1 MFSQITEADLNN
13 KGVSGLPDTPNL
25 STSDMQAKFDELS
38 KDVIV
43 PKFNNLVEE
52 LSAQSASENIGITPP
67 EKFTGD
73 TIKALIY
80 EIVEIV
86 LSNQSK
92 SHEHSNKGILDG
104 ITDQNLLDLDNLV
117 NLFSGI
123 STVASVV
130 SDSLSEIP
138 NSHAIVEYMT
148 QLGSGDMQKAIYDKD
163 NSGVVDD
170 AEKLGGLSAESYQK
184 VLESSLQTENKTIPS
199 AINELA
205 DSLSNMSIKQGD
217 LSELQ
222 TSVKSSIVSAIN
234 EVLGS
239 IPNMLSTLE
248 EVDANTESGKVAD
261 ALTLKQVNRNLGDF
275 SGFTNDDYPSIG
287 AFIQYCVDNGFLPDI
302 NSIPLIPIMTSD
314 TTPSGVASASS
325 VWNSSYHAYYA
336 FDNND
341 TTLWV
346 ANTYTNSW
354 VGYEFTEAKI
364 ANRAKIIVPSHKC
377 KNFKIQASN
386 DGSNWVDLYTGVN
399 SDNIGSTKTI
409 DVRFNNNTAYKKYR
423 LFVIDTYGSNENYV
437 ISCQS
442 LQLYERV

>member
-1 MFSQITEADLNN
+1 MFSKITEADLNN

-25 STSDMQAKFDELS
+25 STSEMQAKFDELS

-52 LSAQSASENIGITPP
+52 LSAQSASDNIGITPP

-86 LSNQSK
+86 LSNQLK

-117 NLFSGI
+117 TLFSGI

-138 NSHAIVEYMT
+138 NSHAIVEYVT

-170 AEKLGGLSAESYQK
+170 AEKLGGLSAESY
-184 VLESSLQTENKTIPS
+184 LS
-199 AINELA
+199 AINEVS
-205 DSLSNMSIKQGD
+205 DGLSNMSSKQGD

-261 ALTLKQVNRNLGDF
+261 ALTLKQVNRNLKECLADGKVKF
-275 SGFTNDDYPSIG
+275 
-287 AFIQYCVDNGFLPDI
+287 QV
-302 NSIPLIPIMTSD
+302 TSD
-314 TTPSGVASASS
+314 GKLQYS
-325 VWNSSYHAYYA
+325 V
-336 FDNND
+336 
-341 TTLWV
+341 
-346 ANTYTNSW
+346 YTEE
-354 VGYEFTEAKI
+354 V
-364 ANRAKIIVPSHKC
+364 
-377 KNFKIQASN
+377 
-386 DGSNWVDLYTGVN
+386 
-399 SDNIGSTKTI
+399 
-409 DVRFNNNTAYKKYR
+409 
-423 LFVIDTYGSNENYV
+423 
-437 ISCQS
+437 
-442 LQLYERV
+442 

>member
-1 MFSQITEADLNN
+1 MFSKITEADLNN

-25 STSDMQAKFDELS
+25 STSEMQAKFDELS

-73 TIKALIY
+73 TIKSLIY
-80 EIVEIV
+80 EIIEIV

-130 SDSLSEIP
+130 SDSLAEIP

-217 LSELQ
+217 LAELQ

-239 IPNMLSTLE
+239 IPKMLSTLE

-261 ALTLKQVNRNLGDF
+261 ALTLKEVNRNLQ
-275 SGFTNDDYPSIG
+275 
-287 AFIQYCVDNGFLPDI
+287 ADNGQQFQFAYDTESGKYGYKAKVEGADTFFPFSSAG
-302 NSIPLIPIMTSD
+302 SIRVETYIQ
-314 TTPSGVASASS
+314 S
-325 VWNSSYHAYYA
+325 VMHSWAYYKTVTKIYY
-336 FDNND
+336 ND
-341 TTLWV
+341 VLIATFESEEIS
-346 ANTYTNSW
+346 YNS
-354 VGYEFTEAKI
+354 
-364 ANRAKIIVPSHKC
+364 VPQGGTAC
-377 KNFKIQASN
+377 RIDQ
-386 DGSNWVDLYTGVN
+386 
-399 SDNIGSTKTI
+399 TI
-409 DVRFNNNTAYKKYR
+409 DLSEY
-423 LFVIDTYGSNENYV
+423 S
-437 ISCQS
+437 
-442 LQLYERV
+442 